1 MLANRAAS
9 AGILIII
16 GLAGQALAQQGGTQK
31 QEETSVEG
39 RELRGGFDRPLG
51 ASQPALVR
59 GRAADSV
66 MMLQQSVDGEV
77 WTIEIRNG
85 EVTKV
90 THAGKEIPS
99 SRVRRQGDRYEILG
113 ENGEVL
119 TSIVAPTV
127 TALSPMTAP
136 PVRGLTLSPGI
147 AAPQPRAM
155 LGISMSSSEEREG
168 GVVVDTVRD
177 GLPAAKAGIKVGD
190 VITQID
196 GKALTGVDD
205 FRARLREAEPGRE
218 LTLTIIRDGAESQVK
233 VTLEAF
239 DPERLG
245 VSRLLEIPQATDPQW
260 MTDLSRALD
269 AAMAEL
275 HKSDS
280 VANPQKLRTEV
291 EAALADAKQ
300 ALAAA
305 RAEAGATFEGLRTFR
320 LPENLGQ
327 FMARPRGGQEELR
340 FVVPQPPS
348 PPAAPAD
355 LEAMERRLER
365 LQRSLERMSDQMER
379 MSDRLDARLREME
392 ARIEGRNRDGAPSRP

>member
-1 MLANRAAS
+1 MFANRTAS

-16 GLAGQALAQQGGTQK
+16 ALAGQAAAQQAQQ
-31 QEETSVEG
+31 QEETVVER
-39 RELRGGFDRPLG
+39 RELRGGFDRPLIE
-51 ASQPALVR
+51 ALNTR
-59 GRAADSV
+59 GRADTVVV
-66 MMLQQSVDGEV
+66 MSQTVNGET
-77 WTIEIRNG
+77 WTIELRNG

-90 THAGKEIPS
+90 TQGQTEIPA

-119 TSIVAPTV
+119 TSLVAPSIT
-127 TALSPMTAP
+127 SAP
-136 PVRGLTLSPGI
+136 PRAPRALALRPGL
-147 AAPQPRAM
+147 AATQPRAM
-155 LGISMSSSEEREG
+155 LGISMSGSDEHAG

-177 GLPAAKAGIKVGD
+177 GLPAARAGLKVGD
-190 VITQID
+190 VITKID
-196 GKALTGVDD
+196 GKALEGVDD
-205 FRARLREAEPGRE
+205 FRARLRESEPGRE
-218 LTLTIIRDGAESQVK
+218 ITLTIIRDGVESQVK
-233 VTLEAF
+233 VALEAF

-245 VSRLLEIPQATDPQW
+245 VARLLEVPQASDPQW

-280 VANPQKLRTEV
+280 VANPQKLRAEV
-291 EAALADAKQ
+291 EAALARAKE

-305 RAEAGATFEGLRTFR
+305 RDEAGQTFQGLQTFR

-327 FMARPRGGQEELR
+327 FMARPQGGQEELR

-348 PPAAPAD
+348 PPGAAQGD

-365 LQRSLERMSDQMER
+365 MQRSMERVSEQMER
-379 MSDRLDARLREME
+379 MSERLDARLREME